1 MHFRAGSGVDKVL
14 PLSNIARIETV
25 NAARIE
31 YSTGMMLMRHQ
42 GRLMPIVAAAPD
54 VTVREGD
61 NTVFVISPHGEPFGL
76 LVDSIVDIVEH
87 RLDVEIGGDTP
98 GVIGA
103 ADIGGKVVELLD
115 IAYFIDLLQMPQEAP
130 DRKSRLL
137 LVDDAAFFRDML
149 ASTLQA
155 AGFDVVKAGTAA
167 QALGHVA
174 QDPHFDAVL
183 IDVDLPDC
191 SGFELAARL
200 REAGARAEM
209 IALAP
214 YATRDIA
221 RNADAAGMAGAVG
234 KFQRNQMLDL
244 IRACIE
250 RGREETPEE
259 SFRGVAA

>member
-1 MHFRAGSGVDKVL
+1 
-14 PLSNIARIETV
+14 
-25 NAARIE
+25 
-31 YSTGMMLMRHQ
+31 MLMRHQ

-61 NTVFVISPHGEPFGL
+61 NTVFVISPCGEPFGL

-87 RLDVEIGGDTP
+87 RLDVEIGGDAP

-115 IAYFIDLLQMPQEAP
+115 MAYFIDLLQMPQEGP
-130 DRKSRLL
+130 RDRKSRLL

-174 QDPHFDAVL
+174 QDPHFEAIL

-200 REAGARAEM
+200 REAGSRAEM

-214 YATRDIA
+214 YATRDVA

-250 RGREETPEE
+250 RGREEMLEE
-259 SFRGVAA
+259 TREGLGEGTRFRGVAA

>member
-1 MHFRAGSGVDKVL
+1 M
-14 PLSNIARIETV
+14 
-25 NAARIE
+25 
-31 YSTGMMLMRHQ
+31 
-42 GRLMPIVAAAPD
+42 
-54 VTVREGD
+54 
-61 NTVFVISPHGEPFGL
+61 
-76 LVDSIVDIVEH
+76 DIVEH
-87 RLDVEIGGDTP
+87 RLDVEIGGDAP

-115 IAYFIDLLQMPQEAP
+115 IAYFIDLLPQERAK

-155 AGFDVVKAGTAA
+155 AGFDVVKAGTGA

-174 QDPHFDAVL
+174 QDPHFDVLL

-214 YATRDIA
+214 YATQDIA